1 MQISPSAA
9 LFQALSSLSQ
19 PQATQA
25 FGAGTAPLGKAA
37 AKQAAETQTQQA
49 VPSAQTADSEVRIR
63 QPADGERLERGS
75 LVDISA

>member
-19 PQATQA
+19 PQAPQA
-25 FGAGTAPLGKAA
+25 FNAGSAPLGKAA

-49 VPSAQTADSEVRIR
+49 IPAAQTAESGIRIR
-63 QPADGERLERGS
+63 EPADGERLERGS

>member
-25 FGAGTAPLGKAA
+25 FGAGNAPLGKAA
-37 AKQAAETQTQQA
+37 AKQAAETQTSEA
-49 VPSAQTADSEVRIR
+49 VAAAQTAESEIRIR
-63 QPADGERLERGS
+63 EPAPGERLERGS